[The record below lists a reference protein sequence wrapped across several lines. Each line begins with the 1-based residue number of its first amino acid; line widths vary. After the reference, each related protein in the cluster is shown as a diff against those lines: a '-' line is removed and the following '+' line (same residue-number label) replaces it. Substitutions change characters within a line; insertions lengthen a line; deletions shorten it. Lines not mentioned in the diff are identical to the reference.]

1 MNRQGN
7 TVQIS
12 PERLRLFCSKNGGQT
27 AVSETLG
34 YGKSF
39 ISNALHSGKMSRAAN
54 KLLAATYGIPEN
66 FFLAPDP
73 PKTAQ
78 PPEPKAAPQ
87 AAPQAKQMGYALRLQ
102 ATDKQVFLLLE
113 HDGEKVGSAYSKR
126 KDSSE
131 LALTQAISY
140 VAHMIYKFCEQKTLQ
155 ESMEGK

>member
-1 MNRQGN
+1 MKRQGN
-7 TVQIS
+7 MLKIS

-39 ISNALHSGKMSRAAN
+39 ISNALHSGKMNRAAN

-87 AAPQAKQMGYALRLQ
+87 AKQMGYALRLQ

-113 HDGEKVGSAYSKR
+113 HDGEKVGSAYSRR

-131 LALTQAISY
+131 LALTQTISY
-140 VAHMIYKFCEQKTLQ
+140 AAHMIYKFCEQKTLQ

>member
-7 TVQIS
+7 MVQIS

-27 AVSETLG
+27 VVSEPLG

-39 ISNALHSGKMSRAAN
+39 ISNALHSGKMSPAAN

-73 PKTAQ
+73 PKTAL
-78 PPEPKAAPQ
+78 PPEPKDAQ
-87 AAPQAKQMGYALRLQ
+87 QGGRDGYALRLQ

-131 LALTQAISY
+131 LAISY
-140 VAHMIYKFCEQKTLQ
+140 AAHMIYKFCEQKTLQ

>member
-27 AVSETLG
+27 VVSETLG

-73 PKTAQ
+73 PKNGTAAGAEGRTAGGQ
-78 PPEPKAAPQ
+78 D
-87 AAPQAKQMGYALRLQ
+87 GYALRLL
-102 ATDKQVFLLLE
+102 TSDKQVFLLLE
-113 HDGEKVGSAYSKR
+113 HDGEKVGSAYSRR

-131 LALTQAISY
+131 LALT
-140 VAHMIYKFCEQKTLQ
+140 
-155 ESMEGK
+155 

>member
-27 AVSETLG
+27 VVSETLG

-87 AAPQAKQMGYALRLQ
+87 AKQMGYALRLQ
-102 ATDKQVFLLLE
+102 VTDKQVFLPLE
-113 HDGEKVGSAYSKR
+113 HDGEKVGSAYSRR

-140 VAHMIYKFCEQKTLQ
+140 AAHMIYKLYEQQTLQ

>member
-27 AVSETLG
+27 VVSETLG
-34 YGKSF
+34 YSKSF

-87 AAPQAKQMGYALRLQ
+87 AKQMGYALRLQ

-113 HDGEKVGSAYSKR
+113 HDGEKVGSAYSRR

-131 LALTQAISY
+131 LALTQTISQA
-140 VAHMIYKFCEQKTLQ
+140 AHMIYKFCEQKTLQ

>member
-1 MNRQGN
+1 MKRQGN
-7 TVQIS
+7 MVKIS

-87 AAPQAKQMGYALRLQ
+87 AKQMGYALRLQ
-102 ATDKQVFLLLE
+102 ATDKQV
-113 HDGEKVGSAYSKR
+113 GSAYSRR

-140 VAHMIYKFCEQKTLQ
+140 AAHMIYKFCEQKTLQ

>member
-1 MNRQGN
+1 MKRQGN

-12 PERLRLFCSKNGGQT
+12 PERLRLFCSKNGGLT
-27 AVSETLG
+27 AVSEALG

-54 KLLAATYGIPEN
+54 KLLAATYGIPED

-73 PKTAQ
+73 PKTAL
-78 PPEPKAAPQ
+78 PPEPKDAQ
-87 AAPQAKQMGYALRLQ
+87 QGGRDGYALRLL
-102 ATDKQVFLLLE
+102 TSDKQVFLLLE

-140 VAHMIYKFCEQKTLQ
+140 AAHMIYKLYEQQTLQ

>member
-1 MNRQGN
+1 MKRQGN
-7 TVQIS
+7 MVQIS

-27 AVSETLG
+27 AVSEALG

-54 KLLAATYGIPEN
+54 KLLAATYGVPEN

-73 PKTAQ
+73 MKTAQ
-78 PPEPKAAPQ
+78 PPEPKDAQ
-87 AAPQAKQMGYALRLQ
+87 QGGQDGYALRLL
-102 ATDKQVFLLLE
+102 TSDEQVFLLLE

-140 VAHMIYKFCEQKTLQ
+140 AAHMIYKFCEQKTLQ

>member
-1 MNRQGN
+1 MKRQGN

-27 AVSETLG
+27 AVSEALG

-87 AAPQAKQMGYALRLQ
+87 AKQMGYALRLQ

-113 HDGEKVGSAYSKR
+113 HDGEKVGSAYSRR

-131 LALTQAISY
+131 LALTQAS
-140 VAHMIYKFCEQKTLQ
+140 ATRHT
-155 ESMEGK
+155 

>member
-27 AVSETLG
+27 VVSETLG

-39 ISNALHSGKMSRAAN
+39 ISNAMHSGKMSRAAN

-87 AAPQAKQMGYALRLQ
+87 A
-102 ATDKQVFLLLE
+102 TDKQVFLLLE
-113 HDGEKVGSAYSKR
+113 HDGEKVGSAYSRR

-140 VAHMIYKFCEQKTLQ
+140 AAHMIYKFCEQKTLQ

>member
-27 AVSETLG
+27 VVSETLG

-66 FFLAPDP
+66 FFLAP
-73 PKTAQ
+73 
-78 PPEPKAAPQ
+78 EPK

-113 HDGEKVGSAYSKR
+113 HDGEKVGSAYSRR

-131 LALTQAISY
+131 LALVQAISY
-140 VAHMIYKFCEQKTLQ
+140 AAHMIYKFCEQKMLQ

>member
-27 AVSETLG
+27 VVSETLG

-87 AAPQAKQMGYALRLQ
+87 AKQMGYALRLQ

-113 HDGEKVGSAYSKR
+113 HDGEKVGSAYSRR

-140 VAHMIYKFCEQKTLQ
+140 AAHMICKFCEQKTLQ

>member
-27 AVSETLG
+27 VVSETLG

-87 AAPQAKQMGYALRLQ
+87 AKQMGYALRL
-102 ATDKQVFLLLE
+102 
-113 HDGEKVGSAYSKR
+113 
-126 KDSSE
+126 
-131 LALTQAISY
+131 
-140 VAHMIYKFCEQKTLQ
+140 
-155 ESMEGK
+155 